1 MIDINNIKR
10 QVKNLKIK
18 DDFIV
23 DYFKR
28 SIAHSKDWADIVAS
42 VSILNEHLRE
52 NYNIIILPIEK

>member
-1 MIDINNIKR
+1 MIDIDNLKR

-23 DYFKR
+23 DYFKK

-42 VSILNEHLRE
+42 VSVLNEHLKE
-52 NYNIIILPIEK
+52 KYNMIIVAIEK